1 MSALSRRAPLQ
12 AKIRKK
18 TYFFWNLD
26 FGDIWGRFG
35 GDFGGPKTAFFA
47 LFLIFGGSKF

>member
-35 GDFGGPKTAFFA
+35 GDFGGPKAGFFA
-47 LFLIFGGSKF
+47 LFPIFG

>member
-18 TYFFWNLD
+18 MYVFWNHK

-35 GDFGGPKTAFFA
+35 EDFGDPKAVFFA